1 MEQCV
6 KNNLTHVLF
15 LGTKSWNDNDFLK
28 FIKKNP
34 KLNVAF
40 CAEQTQASTSKLS
53 EIFLNA
59 YKAEYGENSQPTGNM
74 AVAFDAYVMTIR
86 AIETAYNNLLD
97 SDVEELAAKAGSDG
111 EAMSIRN
118 AYQKA
123 IEDGI
128 PKGTHIKT
136 ALNEISDFQGASGVI
151 NYNGNN
157 EPTKSISI
165 NHIQA
170 GEDMPAYVVK

>member
-1 MEQCV
+1 M
-6 KNNLTHVLF
+6 LF
-15 LGTKSWNDNDFLK
+15 LGTKSWNDKDLLK
-28 FIKKNP
+28 FLKKNP
-34 KLNVAF
+34 KINAAF
-40 CAEQTQASTSKLS
+40 CAEQTQDNTSELS

-59 YKAEYGENSQPTGNM
+59 YKTEYGEDSQPTGNM
-74 AVAFDAYVMTIR
+74 AEAFDAYVMAVR
-86 AIETAYNNLLD
+86 AIESAYNNLLE
-97 SDVEELAAKAGSDG
+97 SDVDELAAQANSDG

-118 AYQKA
+118 SYQKA
-123 IEDGI
+123 IEEGI
-128 PKGTHIKT
+128 PSGTHIKV
-136 ALNEISDFQGASGVI
+136 ALNEISDFYGASGVI